1 MNPRYKDA
9 SDGGGNGPPTSDDG
23 KLSTPLRF
31 FIIVFGLLFIGFGLS
46 MLLTGG
52 SLHFKENAALM
63 VLLLVLYSLT
73 WALSILIGNFWIA
86 LSIGI
91 FFALGFGA
99 LVYFT
104 AEALGL
110 PILAG
115 ISFYYI
121 GFVTLALMSQD
132 HSKVRDSLQI
142 VVVLTIFFLLGFL
155 IGFSVDN
162 QFGEKST
169 YYGRLVFTAF
179 LGSYVFVKGVYLIFL
194 YDTLPDE
201 FQFAT
206 GDGMETYVDLQTGGD
221 DTNI

>member
-1 MNPRYKDA
+1 
-9 SDGGGNGPPTSDDG
+9 
-23 KLSTPLRF
+23 
-31 FIIVFGLLFIGFGLS
+31 

-86 LSIGI
+86 FSIGI

-104 AEALGL
+104 SEALGL

-115 ISFYYI
+115 ISFYYL
-121 GFVTLALMSQD
+121 GFVILVLMSQD
-132 HSKVRDSLQI
+132 HNKLKDSLQI
-142 VVVLTIFFLLGFL
+142 VVILSVFFILGFL
-155 IGFSVDN
+155 VGFSVDN

-169 YYGRLVFTAF
+169 YFGRLVFTAF

-201 FQFAT
+201 YQFAT
-206 GDGMETYVDLQTGGD
+206 SDGMENYVDLQTGGD
-221 DTNI
+221 DTNIQKGLLPFYMFLTVTLVSSVASFFLQHIFFSEKQK